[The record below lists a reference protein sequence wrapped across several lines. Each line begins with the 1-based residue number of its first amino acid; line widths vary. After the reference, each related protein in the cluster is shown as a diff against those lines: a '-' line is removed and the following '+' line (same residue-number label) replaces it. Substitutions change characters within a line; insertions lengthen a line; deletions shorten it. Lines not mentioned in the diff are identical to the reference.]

1 MFLCRFIK
9 LPLKKY
15 FLNVFSKFS
24 FRHKFYVI
32 FDQLNPKYSKYY
44 KKMEVL
50 NLMTNAGFKVE
61 KIHHRDE
68 YSWTVV
74 GKKN

>member
-1 MFLCRFIK
+1 
-9 LPLKKY
+9 
-15 FLNVFSKFS
+15 
-24 FRHKFYVI
+24 
-32 FDQLNPKYSKYY
+32 
-44 KKMEVL
+44 
-50 NLMTNAGFKVE
+50 MTNAGFKVD